1 MFFGCLKRH
10 IAAQRAF
17 PTFFHAGV
25 LVEFV
30 DCVSEF
36 FRYLPRRL
44 AIADVDVTVPKAAL
58 VSSLLAL

>member
-1 MFFGCLKRH
+1 LQHKGR
-10 IAAQRAF
+10 F
-17 PTFFHAGV
+17 PTFFNAGV

-36 FRYLPRRL
+36 FRYFPRRL